1 MTKVLEGRSRGARWC
16 GGDRMGRPEQPGSSP
31 RFSRHLPEKGRG
43 WGVYVLKVGVSV
55 TEGHILTGAP
65 SQVRTSEKAL
75 TIAVC
80 SVVRT
85 ALKRHMPYKSAP
97 YRPTPA
103 ESPRTLM

>member
-16 GGDRMGRPEQPGSSP
+16 SGDRMGRPEQPGSFP
-31 RFSRHLPEKGRG
+31 WFSRHLPEEGG
-43 WGVYVLKVGVSV
+43 GCGVCVLKVGVSV

-65 SQVRTSEKAL
+65 SQVRISEKAL
-75 TIAVC
+75 AIAVY

-103 ESPRTLM
+103 ESPRTPM